1 MAYGVKYRFQFV
13 SDGGTVYRV
22 DLLEDG
28 YSGTVT
34 TRPLG
39 KAPAIRMQDS
49 DCIRATSCDLVLE
62 CQSDG
67 EFVDLYT
74 TNPFQY
80 RVEIYRI
87 DGNNAAWHVWNGYV
101 ATEIYS
107 EPDIAPP
114 YDVRITATDGIG
126 ILKEYE
132 FEPVGAKSIR
142 SHICALLNKA
152 GDDAPMFYYATKL
165 CKYQDTETAFMDKGF
180 INLDHM
186 AGKTCYDVLKE
197 LLTSLRS
204 VILYRGTHWL
214 IVREVDVQISSA
226 GMLTAVQCITDNPY
240 YTPSSTTVKMGKS
253 VGQMGVSDMWPVGY
267 LTRRVSPAKKS
278 VTVRAPWYYR
288 SAFPKVSNNG
298 WTMEG
303 DYTSFDSTN
312 KFYHIGTRS
321 QSFSTGLGSISQS
334 KLLFSLNDNI
344 KIRVKVS
351 GHSFSG
357 TSVEVGHYIQL
368 SVRWAQAG
376 SGGVDYYWS
385 SEYGWVTDS
394 GALTEKV
401 TVDESNDNHD
411 PNACKVVEFVIPAAP
426 DNGAG
431 GLFRIRING
440 CLVDVYDV
448 EVSPSTIA
456 GYEDRIFIN
465 NGSRGE
471 APKIEITGGRLM
483 ASNYISLDFL
493 QGVFYYS
500 TTEGGITTTEPIFQF
515 TDLMNVGKDFMSLTA
530 LAYAKEVAAP
540 RIEITGKLNH
550 VYDSAIGMPAPFVK
564 SHGVWALMKTMSWDM
579 GLEDVDFTAVT
590 LPTAILSVDSEEITS
605 TPNN

>member
-62 CQSDG
+62 CRSDG

-226 GMLTAVQCITDNPY
+226 GMLTAVQCITANPY

-278 VTVRAPWYYR
+278 VTVRAPWNYK
-288 SAFPKVSNNG
+288 SGFPKVSDNG
-298 WTMEG
+298 WSVDG
-303 DYTSFDSTN
+303 YSSFDSTN
-312 KFYHIGTRS
+312 KLYHIGTRT
-321 QSFSTGLGSISQS
+321 QSVATGLGNVYQS
-334 KLLFSLNDNI
+334 EILGSLNENI

-351 GHSFSG
+351 AHSVSG
-357 TSVEVGHYIQL
+357 TAVEVGHYVQL
-368 SVRWAQAG
+368 AVRWAQLG
-376 SGGVDYYWS
+376 SGGTDYYFS
-385 SEYGWVTDS
+385 SQYGWVTDS
-394 GALTEKV
+394 GALGDKV
-401 TVDESNDNHD
+401 TVEETNNDHD
-411 PNACKVVEFVIPAAP
+411 PNACKVVEFIIPTAP
-426 DNGAG
+426 DNGNG
-431 GLFRIRING
+431 GLFRIRIDG
-440 CLVDVYDV
+440 ALVDIYDI
-448 EVSPSTIA
+448 EVFPSSVA
-456 GYEDRIFIN
+456 GYEDRISID

-483 ASNYISLDFL
+483 ASNYISLDFY

-515 TDLMNVGKDFMSLTA
+515 SDLMNIGKDFMSLTA

-550 VYDSAIGMPAPFVK
+550 VYDSAVGMPVPFIK
-564 SHGVWALMKTMSWDM
+564 SHGVWALMKNMSWDL
-579 GLEDVDFTAVT
+579 GLEDIDFTAVT

-605 TPNN
+605 IPNN

>member
-1 MAYGVKYRFQFV
+1 MAYGTKYRFQFV
-13 SDGGTVYRV
+13 GGTTYRV

-28 YSGTVT
+28 YSGSVT

-39 KAPAIRMQDS
+39 KAPVIRMQDS
-49 DCIRATSCDLVLE
+49 GSIRGTSCDLVLE

-80 RVEIYRI
+80 KVEVYMI
-87 DGNNAAWHVWNGYV
+87 DGSNVSWIVWRGYV

-126 ILKEYE
+126 ILKEYN
-132 FEPVGAKSIR
+132 FEAVGARSIR
-142 SHICALLNKA
+142 SHIMAMLKQA
-152 GDDAPMFYYATKL
+152 GDVYPMFYYATKL

-226 GMLTAVQCITDNPY
+226 GMLTAVQCITANTY

-253 VGQMGVSDMWPVGY
+253 VGQLGVSDMWPVGY
-267 LTRRVSPAKKS
+267 LTRRVSPAKKA
-278 VTVRAPWYYR
+278 VTVRAPWHFQ
-288 SAFPKVSNNG
+288 SGFVSVYDNG
-298 WTMEG
+298 WSMSG
-303 DYTSFDSTN
+303 DYTSFDYDY
-312 KFYHIGTRS
+312 KMYHIGVRT
-321 QSFSTGLGSISQS
+321 FSVGTAGGAIFQS
-334 KLLFSLNDNI
+334 KTLSCLNENI
-344 KIRVKVS
+344 KIRVKAS
-351 GHSFSG
+351 AHSVSG
-357 TSVEVGHYIQL
+357 TSVEVGHTIQL
-368 SVRWAQAG
+368 SVRWAPVASG
-376 SGGVDYYWS
+376 SQTYYWS
-385 SEYGWVTDS
+385 SQYGWVTDS
-394 GALTEKV
+394 GAKGEKV
-401 TVDESNDNHD
+401 SIEETNDAHD
-411 PNACKVVEFVIPAAP
+411 PNACKVVEFLLPPIPDSNP
-426 DNGAG
+426 GI
-431 GLFRIRING
+431 FRITIEG
-440 CLVDVYDV
+440 YLVDVYDIDIV
-448 EVSPSTIA
+448 PSSVA
-456 GYEDRIFIN
+456 GYEDKISID

-471 APKIEITGGRLM
+471 APKIEIIGGRLM
-483 ASNYISLDFL
+483 SSNFIGLDFY

-500 TTEGGITTTEPIFQF
+500 TTEGGVTTTEPILQF
-515 TDLMNVGKDFMSLTA
+515 SDLMNIGKDFMTLTA

-550 VYDSAIGMPAPFVK
+550 DPDPSIGMPLPFVK

-579 GLEDVDFTAVT
+579 GLEDIDFTAVT
-590 LPTAILSVDSEEITS
+590 LPTAILSVGSEEITS
-605 TPNN
+605 IPNN